1 MKRVSPQ
8 KIRFLIAGAFN
19 TVSSIVLFTCLYYLL
34 ADFLHYI
41 FIALLAYL
49 LSITNSFLVF
59 RYFVFMSNGPFL
71 QEYFKSF
78 LVYGVAL
85 TMNMFLLILLVEFLN
100 IHPVI
105 AQILTAVITVVFS
118 YIGSSRFT
126 FKKNDNQ

>member
-1 MKRVSPQ
+1 
-8 KIRFLIAGAFN
+8 
-19 TVSSIVLFTCLYYLL
+19 
-34 ADFLHYI
+34 H
-41 FIALLAYL
+41 
-49 LSITNSFLVF
+49 

-78 LVYGVAL
+78 LVYAVAL
-85 TMNMFLLILLVEFLN
+85 MMNMFLLILLVEFLN